1 MTSRCLLG
9 CALALGA
16 VSTTHADAPRAEYR
30 VVFAS
35 SRQLAAQLDS
45 MGRDGY
51 ACVAVARPDPG
62 VVVPGVAVMVGR
74 RSDGAHPAIAH
85 RVVTGGHMGTD
96 FQAALDRAGAD
107 GFRLCGLVLDESLTT
122 QPLVA
127 VLAQD
132 PAAAAAASHF
142 GVEVLTNYKASLARL
157 ATAGRDGFLPVAAAP
172 VNNNRLPEMRNWM
185 VVTEHVD
192 GTAPHEIAVRSGSAP
207 SALQK
212 ALNEQG
218 KLGYGV
224 DLTWQEGAD
233 VVAMMTRLVGNAS
246 TAHTYTAESRR
257 PDQLHFL
264 AGRYR
269 GDFPYLSGG
278 ERLVVSDTS
287 QPASTDV
294 EEDPLPAPGA
304 LGYADAGT
312 MGTIGDHI
320 SRHHGFAPAFV
331 RIRRGDRGALVLTT
345 VLSQRR

>member
-1 MTSRCLLG
+1 MTIRCLLG
-9 CALALGA
+9 CVLVLGA
-16 VSTTHADAPRAEYR
+16 VSTTHADAPRSEYR

-35 SRQLAAQLDS
+35 ARQLAAQLES

-62 VVVPGVAVMVGR
+62 VVAPGIAVVVGR
-74 RSDGAHPAIAH
+74 PIEGAHRAVAH
-85 RVVTGGHMGTD
+85 RVVAVPYRGTGL
-96 FQAALDRAGAD
+96 QAPLDRAGAE
-107 GFRLCGLVLDESLTT
+107 GFRMCGLALDESDAT
-122 QPLVA
+122 PSVVA
-127 VLAQD
+127 VLAHD
-132 PAAAAAASHF
+132 PAAAAATPHF

-172 VNNNRLPEMRNWM
+172 VNNNRVPEMRSWM
-185 VVTEHVD
+185 VVTERID

-207 SALQK
+207 SVLEK

-218 KLGYGV
+218 TLGYGV

-246 TAHTYTAESRR
+246 TAHAFTVESRR

-264 AGRYR
+264 AGRYL

-278 ERLVVSDTS
+278 ERLVVSDKT

-294 EEDPLPAPGA
+294 EEDPLPKPGA
-304 LGYADAGT
+304 LGYADASA

-320 SRHHGFAPAFV
+320 SRHHGFAPASV
-331 RIRRGDRGALVLTT
+331 RIRRGDGGTLVLTT